1 MDANQR
7 SEVNN
12 QTNNVANEK
21 WTPGSKGKTADEGPL
36 DHTYPNGLGVQQ
48 QGNQGLDTMGTQQ
61 TGAGP
66 GAQPGGMGGRDDGG
80 NQSVTPGGSM
90 QTQMN
95 GGSGP
100 VQGITD
106 SHQRQMEQK
115 SGAYGLLEQPIGH
128 RPKDSGVNVTAGHD
142 MQRDVVRG
150 TMASQNASQPDLQGG
165 SLGPHHGSMQSGS
178 MVGGTSGTSTNGGGM
193 HGPQSAPAGLTAGSA
208 TGNRQQ
214 TSSLYVSDNS
224 TRNGGGM
231 RGPLSRSQG
240 NVQGGGVGQNQ
251 AGQEARRGNTQLG
264 VSGSGSMANQAG
276 AVGGVHES
284 NDAAGGL
291 PRSPGDSGARNAA
304 GSTDRAGSQTGAGA
318 ADSGPPAHDSNDAAG
333 GYPRSP
339 GYANKLA
346 GDANM
351 DDDTGFKRKP

>member
-12 QTNNVANEK
+12 QTNNVSNEK
-21 WTPGSKGKTADEGPL
+21 WTPGSTGKTADDGPL
-36 DHTYPNGLGVQQ
+36 DHTYPKGLGVQQ

-90 QTQMN
+90 QTQMS

-115 SGAYGLLEQPIGH
+115 SGAYGLLEQPVGH
-128 RPKDSGVNVTAGHD
+128 RPKDSGVDVTEGHD
-142 MQRDVVRG
+142 MHRDVVRG
-150 TMASQNASQPDLQGG
+150 TMASQNPNQPDLQGG
-165 SLGPHHGSMQSGS
+165 SLSRQHATMQGNTQGSTQ
-178 MVGGTSGTSTNGGGM
+178 GGGM
-193 HGPQSAPAGLTAGSA
+193 HGPQSNPTSLNAGSA

-224 TRNGGGM
+224 TRSGGGM
-231 RGPLSRSQG
+231 RGPLSTSQE
-240 NVQGGGVGQNQ
+240 QP
-251 AGQEARRGNTQLG
+251 GQEAQRGNTQLG
-264 VSGSGSMANQAG
+264 VSGSHSMANQNAD
-276 AVGGVHES
+276 VGGVHES
-284 NDAAGGL
+284 NDVAGGL
-291 PRSPGDSGARNAA
+291 PRSPGNTGAQNAA

-318 ADSGPPAHDSNDAAG
+318 ADSGPPPHDSNDAAG

-339 GYANKLA
+339 GYANRLN
-346 GDANM
+346 GDQDM

>member
-21 WTPGSKGKTADEGPL
+21 WTPGAKGKTADEGPL

-115 SGAYGLLEQPIGH
+115 SGAYGMLEQPIGH
-128 RPKDSGVNVTAGHD
+128 RPKDSGVNVTEGHD
-142 MQRDVVRG
+142 MHRDVVRG
-150 TMASQNASQPDLQGG
+150 TMASQNANQPDLQGG
-165 SLGPHHGSMQSGS
+165 SLGPNHGAGGMQLGNMQTGNLPSGNQ
-178 MVGGTSGTSTNGGGM
+178 GGTSGGGM
-193 HGPQSAPAGLTAGSA
+193 HGPQSAPTSLNAGSA

-231 RGPLSRSQG
+231 HGPLGGSKG
-240 NVQGGGVGQNQ
+240 N
-251 AGQEARRGNTQLG
+251 GQEAQRGNTQLG
-264 VSGSGSMANQAG
+264 VSGSGSMANQAPSI
-276 AVGGVHES
+276 GGVHES
-284 NDAAGGL
+284 NDVAGGL
-291 PRSPGDSGARNAA
+291 PRSPGNTGASNAA
-304 GSTDRAGSQTGAGA
+304 GSTDSAGSQTGAGA

-346 GDANM
+346 GDRNM

>member
-36 DHTYPNGLGVQQ
+36 DHTYPQGLGVQQ
-48 QGNQGLDTMGTQQ
+48 QGNQGIDTMGTQQ
-61 TGAGP
+61 SGAGP
-66 GAQPGGMGGRDDGG
+66 GAEAGGMGGREDGG
-80 NQSVTPGGSM
+80 NRSHTPGGSM

-128 RPKDSGVNVTAGHD
+128 RPKGSGSDVTEGHD
-142 MQRDVVRG
+142 MHRDVVRG
-150 TMASQNASQPDLQGG
+150 TMASQNANQPDLQGG
-165 SLGPHHGSMQSGS
+165 SLGPDRGSMQSGS
-178 MVGGTSGTSTNGGGM
+178 VVGGTSATSTSGGGM
-193 HGPQSAPAGLTAGSA
+193 HGPQSPPAGLNAGSA

-214 TSSLYVSDNS
+214 GSSLYVSDNS
-224 TRNGGGM
+224 TRSGGGM
-231 RGPLSRSQG
+231 RGPHADTQDLP
-240 NVQGGGVGQNQ
+240 
-251 AGQEARRGNTQLG
+251 GQEAQRGNTQLG
-264 VSGSGSMANQAG
+264 VSGSHSMANQAPSI
-276 AVGGVHES
+276 GGVHES
-284 NDAAGGL
+284 NDVAGGL
-291 PRSPGDSGARNAA
+291 PRSPGNTGAQNAA
-304 GSTDRAGSQTGAGA
+304 TSTDRSGSQTGTGGA
-318 ADSGPPAHDSNDAAG
+318 EGGPPAHESNDAAG

-339 GYANKLA
+339 GYANRLN
-346 GDANM
+346 GDSDM